1 MCSDTKLTKNE
12 EGESM
17 DSTKYRGMISSLLY
31 LTESRSDIMFSVC
44 LCARFQEDP
53 KTSHLEMLKRIFR
66 YIKGTTHLGLWYS
79 KETNIETIVYADSD
93 HARDY
98 VDRKSTSGVFYFHGM
113 LFNIVVFQET
123 NETFYLHYRSRIQ
136 DVADKDSDSIPVDLD
151 PLTIVL
157 ASCHKL
163 LDAAVR
169 STATSCPL
177 LESLDMS
184 NFLCVSDETLREI
197 ALICG
202 HLHILNASLLMLT
215 VLKLHSYEGITSA
228 SMAATS
234 HSYMLEPQSSYSSL
248 EFLSWFLVE
257 LSLIDQGTWVI
268 VELSHV
274 RAPNTYRRLPSGC
287 LIEHITGDVS
297 KVTWVEHMEV
307 DEPLP
312 NRSGFACAAER
323 MVAWL
328 ERSCE
333 RGSDMNAT
341 CRIIG
346 CRWKLTRFEKSLQPF
361 VQQHLQSYKTESK

>member
-1 MCSDTKLTKNE
+1 
-12 EGESM
+12 
-17 DSTKYRGMISSLLY
+17 MIF
-31 LTESRSDIMFSVC
+31 IMN
-44 LCARFQEDP
+44 
-53 KTSHLEMLKRIFR
+53 M
-66 YIKGTTHLGLWYS
+66 
-79 KETNIETIVYADSD
+79 IE
-93 HARDY
+93 
-98 VDRKSTSGVFYFHGM
+98 
-113 LFNIVVFQET
+113 
-123 NETFYLHYRSRIQ
+123 

-197 ALICG
+197 TPICG
-202 HLHILNASLLMLT
+202 HLHILNAS
-215 VLKLHSYEGITSA
+215 YCPNI
-228 SMAATS
+228 
-234 HSYMLEPQSSYSSL
+234 SL
-248 EFLSWFLVE
+248 E
-257 LSLIDQGTWVI
+257 IDQGTWVI
-268 VELSHV
+268 AELSHV

-312 NRSGFACAAER
+312 NKSGFAFRAER
-323 MVAWL
+323 IVAWL

-333 RGSDMNAT
+333 RGSHMNAT
-341 CRIIG
+341 CHNENPCYEG
-346 CRWKLTRFEKSLQPF
+346 KEKKMLAF
-361 VQQHLQSYKTESK
+361 YEDIVVGKDESGQ